1 MAGQTLADKRA
12 RTQKTQR
19 GIMMVLRKQ
28 GGGVRAQ
35 WGSAERHDGVTVRG
49 VVVSVAMVVLVAVA
63 MGALVVDV
71 VVEVVW

>member
-1 MAGQTLADKRA
+1 
-12 RTQKTQR
+12 
-19 GIMMVLRKQ
+19 MVLRKQ

-35 WGSAERHDGVTVRG
+35 WGSAERNDGVTVRG
-49 VVVSVAMVVLVAVA
+49 AVVSVAMVVLVAVA